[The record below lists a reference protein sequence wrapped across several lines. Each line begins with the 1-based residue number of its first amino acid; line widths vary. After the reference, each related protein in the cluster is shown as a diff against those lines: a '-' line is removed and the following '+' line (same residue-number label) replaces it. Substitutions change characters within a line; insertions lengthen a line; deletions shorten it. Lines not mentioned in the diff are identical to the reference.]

1 MRTLHTINQAPS
13 NSQLWSS
20 CLAALLPEDTL
31 LLIENGV
38 LGGTQ
43 AHRFAAVPNSVLI
56 YALTPDLQ
64 TRGIAG
70 QLAPNVI
77 AVSDETFVQLAC
89 EHQKVVSWF

>member
-1 MRTLHTINQAPS
+1 MRTLHTINQTPS

-38 LGGTQ
+38 LAGTQ
-43 AHRFAAVPNSVLI
+43 AHRFTAVPDSVHI
-56 YALTPDLQ
+56 CALVPDLQ
-64 TRGIAG
+64 TRGVAE

-77 AVSDETFVQLAC
+77 AISNETFVQLVC